1 MKFQLIS
8 FSIILMS
15 LLSCKKTNNDSN
27 IASKQSPPNI
37 LFIMSD
43 DHTSQAWGLYGGVLK
58 DHVKNNHIK
67 RLASEGMLLNN
78 VFCTNSICVPSRAT
92 ILTGQYSH
100 ENNVFTL
107 ADSLQP
113 QQDNIAKHIKQA
125 GYQTALIGKW
135 HLKAEP
141 AGFDYYNVLSRQGHY
156 WDPTM
161 RTKDNFHQPVEAWQ
175 QYKGFSTDII
185 TDLSIDWLKERD
197 QDKPFMLMTHFKAT
211 HEPFDFPRAS

>member
-1 MKFQLIS
+1 MCSVQIQFVFQ
-8 FSIILMS
+8 
-15 LLSCKKTNNDSN
+15 
-27 IASKQSPPNI
+27 
-37 LFIMSD
+37 
-43 DHTSQAWGLYGGVLK
+43 
-58 DHVKNNHIK
+58 
-67 RLASEGMLLNN
+67 
-78 VFCTNSICVPSRAT
+78 SRAT

-125 GYQTALIGKW
+125 GYQAALIGKW

-161 RTKDNFHQPVEAWQ
+161 RTKENFHQPIEAWQ
-175 QYKGFSTDII
+175 QYNGFSTDII

-211 HEPFDFPRAS
+211 HEPFDFPERHNELYKN

>member
-1 MKFQLIS
+1 
-8 FSIILMS
+8 MS

-27 IASKQSPPNI
+27 IAFKQSPPNI

-43 DHTSQAWGLYGGVLK
+43 DLTSQAWGLYGGVLK

-67 RLASEGMLLNN
+67 RLASEGMLANN

-156 WDPTM
+156 WNPSM
-161 RTKDNFHQPVEAWQ
+161 RTKELPPAHRSMAAV
-175 QYKGFSTDII
+175 
-185 TDLSIDWLKERD
+185 
-197 QDKPFMLMTHFKAT
+197 
-211 HEPFDFPRAS
+211 